1 MITLKICLPNWS
13 SLSNTNVH
21 FCRYTKYERTRC
33 YLNDYGISTKMSARK
48 IRRTNRVGVESRS
61 RLWCNIHGYKCEA
74 FPLHVKV
81 VGSSKTI
88 IEMMG
93 SIRNGVTRKIQKRL
107 IVFPIILIELFT
119 SFGTLFSL
127 MPEKIMTSILS
138 RRSIFSVKS
147 MIILYYSKKNSQF
160 HESFCEFN

>member
-1 MITLKICLPNWS
+1 MRPIFMITLKICLPNWS

-93 SIRNGVTRKIQKRL
+93 SIRNGVTRKIQKCDSFPHYLDR
-107 IVFPIILIELFT
+107 IIYIFWNFVFTHARENNDFD
-119 SFGTLFSL
+119 FKH
-127 MPEKIMTSILS
+127 EK
-138 RRSIFSVKS
+138 
-147 MIILYYSKKNSQF
+147 
-160 HESFCEFN
+160 